1 MISFEQCK
9 AIFVENSLEYS
20 REIHEKFKIYC
31 NFMVEYNKNVNL
43 TAITEPE
50 EIWLKHF
57 ADSIL
62 LMKYVE
68 IPENASLIDIG
79 TGAGFPSVPLKI
91 YRNDI
96 KLTMLDSLNKRI
108 RFLNE
113 LCERLSIETE
123 TVHGRAEEYGRKT
136 EFRERY
142 DIAVARA
149 VASMPSLSEYCLPF
163 VKTGGIV
170 AAMKGPNEDAGN
182 AENAVK
188 ILGGEKIR
196 VYDYLLGKDDRRKI
210 FYVKKISHTPTK
222 YPRNGGQ
229 IKNKPL

>member
-163 VKTGGIV
+163 VKTGGIF

-188 ILGGEKIR
+188 ILGSEKFGFMTI
-196 VYDYLLGKDDRRKI
+196 YLEKMI
-210 FYVKKISHTPTK
+210 EEK
-222 YPRNGGQ
+222 YFM
-229 IKNKPL
+229 

>member
-163 VKTGGIV
+163 VKTGGIF

-188 ILGGEKIR
+188 KFGFMTIYLEKMIEE
-196 VYDYLLGKDDRRKI
+196 
-210 FYVKKISHTPTK
+210 K
-222 YPRNGGQ
+222 YFM
-229 IKNKPL
+229 

>member
-1 MISFEQCK
+1 MRIEASEKLNKQKPENLGQASRISGVSPADVSVLAVWLEQKGRQNVSFEQGK

-20 REIHEKFKIYC
+20 REIHEKFEIYC

-62 LMKYVE
+62 LMKYVD

-123 TVHGRAEEYGRKT
+123 TDTWE
-136 EFRERY
+136 
-142 DIAVARA
+142 
-149 VASMPSLSEYCLPF
+149 S
-163 VKTGGIV
+163 
-170 AAMKGPNEDAGN
+170 
-182 AENAVK
+182 
-188 ILGGEKIR
+188 
-196 VYDYLLGKDDRRKI
+196 
-210 FYVKKISHTPTK
+210 
-222 YPRNGGQ
+222 
-229 IKNKPL
+229 

>member
-163 VKTGGIV
+163 VKTGGIF

-210 FYVKKISHTPTK
+210 FYV
-222 YPRNGGQ
+222 
-229 IKNKPL
+229 L

>member
-163 VKTGGIV
+163 VKTGGIF

-210 FYVKKISHTPTK
+210 FYVKKI
-222 YPRNGGQ
+222 PRQNIQ
-229 IKNKPL
+229 EMAVR

>member
-163 VKTGGIV
+163 VKTGGIF

-210 FYVKKISHTPTK
+210 FYVKKYRI
-222 YPRNGGQ
+222 PRQNIQ
-229 IKNKPL
+229 EMAVR

>member
-1 MISFEQCK
+1 MISFEQSK

-20 REIHEKFKIYC
+20 REIHEKIKIYC

-149 VASMPSLSEYCLPF
+149 VASMPSVSEYCLPI
-163 VKTGGIV
+163 VKTGGIF

-196 VYDYLLGKDDRRKI
+196 VYDYYLGKDDRRKI
-210 FYVKKISHTPTK
+210 FYVKKITNTPTK
-222 YPRNGGQ
+222 YTRNGGQ
-229 IKNKPL
+229 IKNNPL

>member
-142 DIAVARA
+142 DIACLLYT
-149 VASMPSLSEYCLPF
+149 SPS
-163 VKTGGIV
+163 
-170 AAMKGPNEDAGN
+170 
-182 AENAVK
+182 
-188 ILGGEKIR
+188 
-196 VYDYLLGKDDRRKI
+196 
-210 FYVKKISHTPTK
+210 
-222 YPRNGGQ
+222 PRDTR
-229 IKNKPL
+229 

>member
-163 VKTGGIV
+163 VKTGGIF

-188 ILGGEKIR
+188 ILGG
-196 VYDYLLGKDDRRKI
+196 DRRKI